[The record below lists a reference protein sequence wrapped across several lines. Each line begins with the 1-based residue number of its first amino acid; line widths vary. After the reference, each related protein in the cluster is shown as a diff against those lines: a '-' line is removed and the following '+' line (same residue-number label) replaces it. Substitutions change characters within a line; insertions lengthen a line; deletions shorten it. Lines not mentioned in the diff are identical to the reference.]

1 MSEFTWIRS
10 DRLNGSPAREEED
23 IAMNIERDIGRLE
36 AVARNIE
43 HQIIELKQE
52 RDEMRR
58 DLAELEKKFDAKMNE
73 ITDLMSQIK
82 GGSRVVLW
90 AGGLISGGLG
100 AAFIKFVLPLFLR

>member
-1 MSEFTWIRS
+1 MPELHYVLKDISKS
-10 DRLNGSPAREEED
+10 SPAREEEYTV
-23 IAMNIERDIGRLE
+23 MNIERDIGRLE

-52 RDEMRR
+52 RDELRR
-58 DLAELEKKFDAKMNE
+58 ELAELEKKFDAKMTE

-100 AAFIKFVLPLFLR
+100 AAFIKFVLPFFFR